1 MENNLTL
8 INKETVAKKAR
19 NNMLNGAY
27 IEEYIYK
34 YDENRIIDG
43 ASTKYYNIDN
53 INNREVEITRD
64 KTDHEDSM
72 FTNRELPIHFNYTIS
87 NNCYEKNGAEV
98 RIYLLPDEYRS
109 VPFRECSD
117 DISKDDK
124 PRTITIGNVTKILP
138 NEKSECSVLCIDTE
152 SMYDIVDKNNS
163 NKNCTVTKEYHFK
176 SSHKIAIN
184 NDVYIYIIIM
194 TDGTLPIIV
203 TSDKKIPIYDVNE
216 YIYGNPMNIIDDK
229 KIFTN
234 YFEPHYYSETEKKIF
249 NNAVFGAPGKDI
261 ESRLNYSE
269 SYDPG
274 EYNVYSNSDGI
285 KVIISNNHRENHREV
300 YFEGLNIAHYEKD
313 EDIDI
318 ENFDIYKF
326 YTEEVG
332 NQEELDEDIEEGILL
347 LMKNKDDEIYNKI
360 AEECLNMNY
369 SMFTTMMREY
379 NVEFYSL
386 RNSIYISGF
395 DKSGEKVRGII
406 HRYRDND
413 YVEMLM
419 ITSNSFYYLIYV
431 PGTDKVFSLTKD
443 KFRDLTIT
451 KTRSIS
457 NNKDKSLI
465 IYFNNN
471 GYRTG
476 LISYAKNTV
485 LCTTNVPEL
494 EGLDLNYNIFGVPED
509 L

>member
-1 MENNLTL
+1 MENL
-8 INKETVAKKAR
+8 INKEIVAKRAR

-53 INNREVEITRD
+53 SNNREVEITRD

-109 VPFRECSD
+109 IPFRECSD

-138 NEKSECSVLCIDTE
+138 DEKSECSVLCIDTE

-184 NDVYIYIIIM
+184 NDAYIYIIIM
-194 TDGTLPIIV
+194 TDGTLPIII

-269 SYDPG
+269 SYDSG
-274 EYNVYSNSDGI
+274 EYNEYNNSDGI
-285 KVIISNNHRENHREV
+285 KVITSNDHHREV
-300 YFEGLNIAHYEKD
+300 YFEGLNIAHYGKD

-332 NQEELDEDIEEGILL
+332 NQEELDEDIDEDILL
-347 LMKNKDDEIYNKI
+347 LLENKEEEIYSKI

-369 SMFTTMMREY
+369 SMFTTTMRKY

-386 RNSIYISGF
+386 RNSIYISGS
-395 DKSGEKVRGII
+395 DESGEKVRGII
-406 HRYRDND
+406 HRYSDND

-419 ITSNSFYYLIYV
+419 IASNSFYYLIYV
-431 PGTDKVFSLTKD
+431 PGTNKVFCLTKD
-443 KFRDLTIT
+443 RFKDLTIT
-451 KTRSIS
+451 KTRSIHNIH

-471 GYRTG
+471 DLRPGH
-476 LISYAKNTV
+476 LSYAKNTV
-485 LCTTNVPEL
+485 LCSTNVPEL